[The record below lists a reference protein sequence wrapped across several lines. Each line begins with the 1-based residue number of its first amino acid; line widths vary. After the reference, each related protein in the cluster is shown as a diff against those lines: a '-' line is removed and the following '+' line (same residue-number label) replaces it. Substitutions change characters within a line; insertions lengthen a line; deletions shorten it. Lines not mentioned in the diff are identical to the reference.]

1 MMRMLRGIVAGGLCA
16 ALLAGA
22 PGTGEAADKVRLLV
36 STRGPFEMFAPNQ
49 AQAEGFFKDEN
60 LDVEFTYAQGG
71 AETTQAIATGGADV
85 SVGVGILSVIAAY
98 GKGAPIRIISN
109 GKRGAGEIFW
119 YVNKDSPIKSFK
131 DLDGKVLAYSRPGST
146 THLIVQT
153 LVKELKIKPRLVSVG
168 DMASSRTQVMS
179 GQVDTAWASYPF
191 NYDLINKGEARVIG
205 TGADATE
212 LETFSMRVQAANAA
226 FLKQKRDVAVRFMRA
241 YQRALEWQYK
251 NPEPAIKR
259 WVETFKLDPEAAKQ
273 VPKFTRYETVTLAPI
288 GNLEGNVRLAV
299 EYKMLSQPL
308 TEAQMKELVDI
319 VHDPRK

>member
-1 MMRMLRGIVAGGLCA
+1 MKRLTQACVAVAVIA
-16 ALLAGA
+16 ALLAGL
-22 PGTGEAADKVRLLV
+22 PGPGAAADRVRLLV

-49 AQAEGFFKDEN
+49 AEAEGFFKAES

-71 AETTQAIATGGADV
+71 AETTQAIATGSVDV
-85 SVGVGILSVIAAY
+85 TVGVGILSVIAAY
-98 GKGAPIRIISN
+98 GKGAPIRILSN

-119 YVNKDSPIKSFK
+119 YVRQESPIKSFK

-146 THLIVQT
+146 THLITQT

-168 DMASSRTQVMS
+168 DMASSRIQMMS
-179 GQVDTAWASYPF
+179 GQVDTAWASFPF

-205 TGADATE
+205 AGNEATE

-226 FLKQKRDVAVRFMRA
+226 FLKQKRDVAMRFMRA
-241 YQRALEWQYK
+241 YHRALEWQYK

-259 WVETFKLDPEAAKQ
+259 WVETFKLDAEAARQ
-273 VPKFTRYETVTLAPI
+273 VPKFTPYQTVTLAPI
-288 GNLEGNVRLAV
+288 GNLEGNMRLAV

-308 TEAQMKELVDI
+308 TEVQMKELVDI
-319 VHDPRK
+319 VYDPGK

>member
-1 MMRMLRGIVAGGLCA
+1 MRRSVRAIVIGCVIGAMGLGP
-16 ALLAGA
+16 AGA
-22 PGTGEAADKVRLLV
+22 GLAADKVRLLV

-49 AQAEGFFKDEN
+49 AEAEGFFKAEN

-71 AETTQAIATGGADV
+71 AETTQALATGSVDV
-85 SVGVGILSVIAAY
+85 TVGVGILSVIAAY
-98 GKGAPIRIISN
+98 GKGAPIRILSN
-109 GKRGAGEIFW
+109 GKRGAGEIYF
-119 YVNKDSPIKSFK
+119 YVRTDSPLKRFK
-131 DLDGKVLAYSRPGST
+131 DLDGKTLAYSRPGST

-153 LVKELKIKPRLVSVG
+153 LVKELKIKPHLVSVG
-168 DMASSRTQVMS
+168 DMASSRTQMMS

-191 NYDLINKGEARVIG
+191 NYDLINKGEARIIG
-205 TGADATE
+205 TGAEATE

-226 FLKQKRDVAVRFMRA
+226 FLKQKRDVAVRFMRV

-259 WVETFKLDPEAAKQ
+259 WVETFKLDAEAAKQ
-273 VPKFTRYETVTLAPI
+273 VPKFTPYETVTLAPI

-299 EYKMLSQPL
+299 EYKMLSHPL

-319 VHDPRK
+319 VYDPRR

>member
-1 MMRMLRGIVAGGLCA
+1 MRRSGRRFVAGGLA
-16 ALLAGA
+16 ALVLAA
-22 PGTGEAADKVRLLV
+22 PGAALAADRVRLLV
-36 STRGPFEMFAPNQ
+36 STRGPFEMFAPNH
-49 AQAEGFFKDEN
+49 ALAEGFFKEEN

-71 AETTQAIATGGADV
+71 AETTQALVTGSADLT
-85 SVGVGILSVIAAY
+85 VGVGILSVIAAY

-119 YVNKDSPIKSFK
+119 YVRKESPIKGFK

-146 THLIVQT
+146 THLTVQT
-153 LVKELKIKPRLVSVG
+153 LVKELQIKPRLVSVG
-168 DMASSRTQVMS
+168 DMSSSRTQMMS

-205 TGADATE
+205 TGAEATE
-212 LETFSMRVQAANAA
+212 LETFTMRVQAANAT
-226 FLKQKRDVAVRFMRA
+226 FLKQRRDVAVRFMRA

-259 WVETFKLDPEAAKQ
+259 WVETFKLDPEAARQ
-273 VPKFTRYETVTLAPI
+273 VPKFTPLETVTLAPI

-319 VHDPRK
+319 VYDPGK